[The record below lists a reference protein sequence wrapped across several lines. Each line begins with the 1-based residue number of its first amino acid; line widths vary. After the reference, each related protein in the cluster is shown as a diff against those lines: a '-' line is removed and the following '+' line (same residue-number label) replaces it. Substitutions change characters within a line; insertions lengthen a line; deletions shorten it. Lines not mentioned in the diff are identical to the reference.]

1 MSATTQTVSVAK
13 NQSRPKQHLIR
24 TLGGSLREY
33 KKDSL
38 LAPAFVAV
46 ESVLEILIPTVM
58 ASLIDQ
64 GISGGSMPAIIKF
77 GVILFVCSMFSLAS
91 GFLAGKFAAIAAAGL
106 AKNLR
111 KDQFEKVQGFSFTNI
126 DKFSTGS
133 IITRLTTDVTNLQNA
148 YGMMI
153 RMGVRAPI
161 MVVVAWIFSFRISP
175 SISLVFLAC
184 IPILAIGLCGLAVI
198 VHPVFERVFHTY
210 DELNNVVDENLQGIR
225 VVKSYNRES
234 HEIGKFG
241 RISER
246 IFKDF
251 TKAERIMSFNSP
263 LMMIC
268 IYGTMLLIAWM
279 GAQQI
284 VASGNNAALGL
295 TTGDLTA
302 LVTYAMQILM
312 AMMMLSMIFVMFIIS
327 QASAERICQIL
338 NEESTVTNP
347 DNPVREV
354 VDGSIDFDHVTFR
367 YSDSSEKPVLDD
379 INLKIRSGMTI
390 GIVGGTGSAKSSLV
404 QLVPRLY
411 DVTEG
416 SLKVG
421 GVDVRDYD
429 LEVLRDQVAMVL
441 QKNVLFSGTIAENLR
456 WGNPNAT
463 DEEIRHACQLA
474 QADGFI
480 QEFPDK
486 YDTYIEQGGT
496 NVSGGQ
502 RQRLCIARALLKK
515 PKILILDDSTSAVDT
530 KTDQLIRAAFH
541 NEIPDTTKIIIAQ
554 RVASVEESDKIV
566 VMNEGRI
573 LDQGTNAELLERCE
587 EYRSIYESQTQQHSQ
602 QDLDKESQDLHE
614 EEAEASD
621 FAIDYNEDMRTSDVI
636 ARQKEREREQQA
648 HMAQDIEAIKGGE
661 QR

>member
-541 NEIPDTTKIIIAQ
+541 NEIIIAQ
-554 RVASVEESDKIV
+554 RVASVQESDMIL
-566 VMNEGRI
+566 VMDAGHI
-573 LDQGTNAELLERCE
+573 MAAGTHDELLASCD
-587 EYRSIYESQTQQHSQ
+587 EYRSIHESQTRNQAQP
-602 QDLDKESQDLHE
+602 E
-614 EEAEASD
+614 EL
-621 FAIDYNEDMRTSDVI
+621 
-636 ARQKEREREQQA
+636 Q
-648 HMAQDIEAIKGGE
+648 
-661 QR
+661 

>member
-1 MSATTQTVSVAK
+1 MSDSATATEAAIE
-13 NQSRPKQHLIR
+13 QSRKAVEPERPKHIIR
-24 TLGGSLREY
+24 TLAGSMREY
-33 KKDSL
+33 TKESL
-38 LAPAFVAV
+38 LTPLFVIV
-46 ESVLEILIPTVM
+46 ESILEIVIPTIM
-58 ASLIDQ
+58 ASLIDD

-77 GVILFVCSMFSLAS
+77 GLILLLCSIASLTS
-91 GFLAGKFAAIAAAGL
+91 GFFAGKYAAIAAAGF

-111 KDQFEKVQGFSFTNI
+111 RDQFEKVQGFSFTNI
-126 DKFSTGS
+126 DRFSTGS
-133 IITRLTTDVTNLQNA
+133 IITRLTTDVTNLQMA

-175 SISLVFLAC
+175 SISFVFLAC
-184 IPILAIGLCGLAVI
+184 VPILAIGLCGLAVL

-210 DELNNVVDENLQGIR
+210 DALNNVVDENLQGVR

-234 HEIGKFG
+234 FEISKFD
-241 RISER
+241 RISQR

-251 TKAERIMSFNSP
+251 TKAERIMSFNNP
-263 LMMIC
+263 LMMLC
-268 IYGTMLLIAWM
+268 IYGSMILISWM
-279 GAQQI
+279 GANQI
-284 VASGNNAALGL
+284 VASGNNAAMGL

-312 AMMMLSMIFVMFIIS
+312 AMMMLSMIFVMIIIS
-327 QASAERICQIL
+327 QASAERICQVL
-338 NEESTVTNP
+338 QEESTVSDPDHPVTN
-347 DNPVREV
+347 VA
-354 VDGSIDFDHVTFR
+354 DGSIVFDHVTFR

-379 INLKIRSGMTI
+379 IDLTIQSGMTI

-411 DVTEG
+411 DVSSG

-421 GVDVRDYD
+421 GIDVRDYD

-441 QKNVLFSGTIAENLR
+441 QKNVLFSGTIKENLR

-530 KTDQLIRAAFH
+530 KTDRLIRAAFH
-541 NEIPDTTKIIIAQ
+541 HEIPDTTKIIIAQ
-554 RVASVEESDKIV
+554 RVASVQESDMIL
-566 VMNEGRI
+566 VMNNGRI
-573 LDQGTNAELLERCE
+573 MARGTHDELLATCD
-587 EYRSIYESQTQQHSQ
+587 EYRSIYESQTKNTAEGQAALEQAAT
-602 QDLDKESQDLHE
+602 HE
-614 EEAEASD
+614 VAGVKRMEQEGA
-621 FAIDYNEDMRTSDVI
+621 
-636 ARQKEREREQQA
+636 AR
-648 HMAQDIEAIKGGE
+648 
-661 QR
+661 

>member
-1 MSATTQTVSVAK
+1 MIKTLLAQVKEFKKASFLTPVFMILEVVVETMIPLVMADMIDNGVEAGNISYLYRKGAIMALLAVAG
-13 NQSRPKQHLIR
+13 LVTGI
-24 TLGGSLREY
+24 LGGKY
-33 KKDSL
+33 G
-38 LAPAFVAV
+38 AY
-46 ESVLEILIPTVM
+46 
-58 ASLIDQ
+58 AS
-64 GISGGSMPAIIKF
+64 
-77 GVILFVCSMFSLAS
+77 S
-91 GFLAGKFAAIAAAGL
+91 GFAR
-106 AKNLR
+106 NLR
-111 KDQFEKVQGFSFTNI
+111 KAMYTNIQTFSFSNI
-126 DKFSTGS
+126 DKFSTAS
-133 IITRLTTDVTNLQNA
+133 LITRLTTDVTNLQNA
-148 YGMMI
+148 YSMII

-161 MVVVAWIFSFRISP
+161 MVIVAWIFSFRISP

-184 IPILAIGLCGLAVI
+184 IPVLAIGLCGLAVL

-210 DELNNVVDENLQGIR
+210 DALNNVVDENLQGIR
-225 VVKSYNRES
+225 VVKSYNREN
-234 HEIGKFG
+234 HETEKFN

-268 IYGTMLLIAWM
+268 IYGSMILIAWM

-284 VASGNNAALGL
+284 VASGNNPAVGL

-312 AMMMLSMIFVMFIIS
+312 AMMMLSMIFVMVIIS
-327 QASAERICQIL
+327 QASAERICQVL
-338 NEESTVTNP
+338 QEESTVQNP
-347 DNPVREV
+347 AQPVTDMA
-354 VDGSIDFDHVTFR
+354 DGSIEFDHVTFR

-379 INLKIRSGMTI
+379 INLKIRSGMTV

-411 DVTEG
+411 DVSSG

-421 GVDVRDYD
+421 GVDVRDY
-429 LEVLRDQVAMVL
+429 DQVAMVL

-463 DEEIRHACQLA
+463 DEEIRHAGQLA
-474 QADGFI
+474 QADGFV

-515 PKILILDDSTSAVDT
+515 PKILILDDSTSAVDS
-530 KTDQLIRAAFH
+530 AFH

-554 RVASVEESDKIV
+554 RVASVQESDMIL
-566 VMNEGRI
+566 VMDSGRI
-573 LDQGTNAELLERCE
+573 MASGTHDELLATCD
-587 EYRSIYESQTQQHSQ
+587 EYRSIYESQTKNQAQPEELAAAEQAAESSTAEPSETVTVTVTMPTA
-602 QDLDKESQDLHE
+602 DTSAADANAADTKEG
-614 EEAEASD
+614 EA
-621 FAIDYNEDMRTSDVI
+621 R
-636 ARQKEREREQQA
+636 
-648 HMAQDIEAIKGGE
+648 
-661 QR
+661 